1 MASDIG
7 ENATPQRSNI
17 DTSHC
22 DDLLRFDEASASPC
36 LRGGA
41 CSTQP
46 SHDPF
51 DTPFNG
57 VIETNETTG
66 EKPSWT
72 TPVQNNTLLFSLS
85 PFSADSNPPK
95 FAPLLFEFPHSLLS
109 SEGLNLTEMYGLQA
123 SASPGIPERAS
134 QMEPSFFKVETPH
147 SPPHSP
153 PLRSPP
159 RSACDTP
166 LSAELELSFDIFQLG
181 LDRRVDEPNTMI
193 FQNEDSAGPVAAET
207 ARLISALAQNCS
219 SFDAQ
224 QEGGPPLLPPSSL
237 FSQTEATLLTIKDV
251 RIREL
256 EERLAAAEQHNT
268 LAHSQ
273 FTQRLA
279 ILEAEH
285 QQSLIKYQQQ
295 QQQQQQQQDET
306 NSDASQQTDPN
317 QIRLIEQLQETV
329 AFLMATDYR
338 AESIKLAQEKQQLKE
353 KLASHLAVFEEMMGL
368 AEMHD
373 QFSTTMSGSV
383 TTLQRVL
390 EMQREREAVTE
401 AKMSALRQ
409 AHAALSLECEALR
422 AGQEEAKALE
432 VELRSRIG
440 ELEETAAS
448 QRAEMG
454 ETSQELEGLRTKTG
468 KGQAKIEVLTR
479 ELAELQGIHEDLQAE
494 REQTM
499 GALGEAEYQR
509 DALREEVTSR
519 AGRERSLEEQVGLL
533 TDQREAQRCALTRQE
548 QVISELS
555 EKLQRVAE
563 EVESQARVIDDAM
576 EEQGRLGEVIEQ
588 HAERLEGLQAEKEA
602 AQLRCKK
609 AEELAGATQAEVG
622 ELTEAVAAEKQ
633 GRIQAET
640 VGEKLRAQLSALEEK
655 LWETDAKMQ
664 ESIAMLSGLR
674 GALVAMQT
682 GREQDQEQAKAV
694 ERELVELREAHAQ
707 LSEQLQSQV
716 RQAAIS
722 EEAEA
727 EQLQRMQEELEECKR
742 GAEARGKE
750 QKLEIEE
757 QKQAIRQSIEL
768 IEELQ
773 RQLEAQKQRCPR
785 LEEEASSALQLL

>member
-17 DTSHC
+17 NTSHC

-41 CSTQP
+41 CSTQT
-46 SHDPF
+46 SNDPF
-51 DTPFNG
+51 DTPFKG
-57 VIETNETTG
+57 LIETNETAG
-66 EKPSWT
+66 ERPSWT

-95 FAPLLFEFPHSLLS
+95 FAPLLFE
-109 SEGLNLTEMYGLQA
+109 GLNLTGMYGLQA
-123 SASPGIPERAS
+123 IASPGIPERAS
-134 QMEPSFFKVETPH
+134 QMDASLFKAETPH

-153 PLRSPP
+153 PPRSPP

-166 LSAELELSFDIFQLG
+166 FSAELELSFDIFQLG

-193 FQNEDSAGPVAAET
+193 FQNEDSAGLVAAET
-207 ARLISALAQNCS
+207 ARLIAALAQNCS

-224 QEGGPPLLPPSSL
+224 QEGGHPLLPPSSL

-285 QQSLIKYQQQ
+285 KQSLIKYQLQQ
-295 QQQQQQQQDET
+295 QQQQGEEDET
-306 NSDASQQTDPN
+306 NPDASQHTDPN
-317 QIRLIEQLQETV
+317 QIQLIEQLQETV

-432 VELRSRIG
+432 VGLRSRIG
-440 ELEETAAS
+440 EL
-448 QRAEMG
+448 
-454 ETSQELEGLRTKTG
+454 
-468 KGQAKIEVLTR
+468 
-479 ELAELQGIHEDLQAE
+479 
-494 REQTM
+494 
-499 GALGEAEYQR
+499 
-509 DALREEVTSR
+509 
-519 AGRERSLEEQVGLL
+519 
-533 TDQREAQRCALTRQE
+533 
-548 QVISELS
+548 
-555 EKLQRVAE
+555 
-563 EVESQARVIDDAM
+563 
-576 EEQGRLGEVIEQ
+576 
-588 HAERLEGLQAEKEA
+588 
-602 AQLRCKK
+602 
-609 AEELAGATQAEVG
+609 
-622 ELTEAVAAEKQ
+622 
-633 GRIQAET
+633 
-640 VGEKLRAQLSALEEK
+640 
-655 LWETDAKMQ
+655 
-664 ESIAMLSGLR
+664 
-674 GALVAMQT
+674 
-682 GREQDQEQAKAV
+682 
-694 ERELVELREAHAQ
+694 
-707 LSEQLQSQV
+707 
-716 RQAAIS
+716 
-722 EEAEA
+722 
-727 EQLQRMQEELEECKR
+727 
-742 GAEARGKE
+742 
-750 QKLEIEE
+750 
-757 QKQAIRQSIEL
+757 
-768 IEELQ
+768 
-773 RQLEAQKQRCPR
+773 
-785 LEEEASSALQLL
+785 